1 MIENLSEIVKAQHII
16 QHKHFDLEIDRII
29 QFLDNN
35 DRVRRK
41 EIKEIFGEVKQLIHS
56 LQDTKIISQYT
67 RLYNDIYDTIYLY
80 EKDFLVKH
88 RSVKT
93 LVRHLDVIQ
102 QNYQKDLSNAKQV
115 FSETLDVKLDEYFNL
130 FELNLDLLNRD
141 YTHNFLDKIDV
152 FDTRI
157 NGNLSK
163 KIYKNYQT
171 AKNKLHA
178 DLLEMKSFFNLLDKS
193 LEIAKN
199 RATSKLVKERS
210 QLTLDLFNWDNDSQY
225 MKYMSHW
232 KNEFIIDKF
241 LGIAGQYLDWKYPVA
256 YIDPN
261 IGELTRHIL
270 SGDPF
275 YIVDDRTM
283 PYDNLL
289 QFLPP
294 ASQRKTYHYDK
305 KISDSNLEDSSVQV
319 CISWNNFPFMTQGNI
334 NKDLILMS
342 KILKPGG
349 YAIFNYA
356 DAHSAEGTKF
366 CNDSIVPVCWKQKI
380 DQFARENQLTEKV
393 TYNFK
398 DYPFS
403 IAVYQKDGHTD
414 DINIVNKL
422 GLVLPN
428 PDYLQQLKEE
438 KETEEEIK
446 QRKQKSKQEEDLKRM
461 QDRDKM
467 FRNIEAQRKLGNN
480 GILEAKL
487 QSSVNH
493 LNTLLAQ
500 SNNDYTHPV
509 ALEAVLH
516 ISKLTHSLG
525 RIKDSKNILKRV
537 SRDIKNMNQ
546 KDVITRKFLEW
557 EKFLN
562 NIDT

>member
-35 DRVRRK
+35 DHVSRK
-41 EIKEIFGEVKQLIHS
+41 EIKEIFGEVKQLMHS
-56 LQDTKIISQYT
+56 LQDIKITNQYT

-80 EKDFLVKH
+80 EKDFLIKR

-93 LVRHLDVIQ
+93 LLRQLDIIQ

-115 FSETLDVKLDEYFNL
+115 FSKTLNVKLDEYFNL
-130 FELNLDLLNRD
+130 FELNLDLLNQN
-141 YTHNFLDKIDV
+141 YTRNFIDKIDI
-152 FDTRI
+152 FDNRI

-163 KIYKNYQT
+163 KIYKNHQT
-171 AKNKLHA
+171 AKHKLHA

-199 RATSKLVKERS
+199 RATQKLVKERS
-210 QLTLDLFNWDNDSQY
+210 QLTLNLFNWDNDSQY
-225 MKYMSHW
+225 MEYMSYW

-241 LGIAGQYLDWKYPVA
+241 LGIVGQYLDWKYPVA

-261 IGELTRHIL
+261 IGELTRHML

-275 YIVDDRTM
+275 YVIDDRTM

-294 ASQRKTYHYDK
+294 ESQRKIHHYNK
-305 KISDSNLEDSSVQV
+305 KISDSSLEDSSVQV
-319 CISWNNFPFMTQGNI
+319 CISWNNFSFMTQGNI

-349 YAIFNYA
+349 YTIFNYA

-366 CNDSIVPVCWKQKI
+366 CNDNIVPVCWKQKI

-403 IAVYQKDGHTD
+403 VAVYQKEGYTD

-428 PDYLQQLKEE
+428 PDYLQQLKED

-446 QRKQKSKQEEDLKRM
+446 QRIQKNKQEEDLKRLHE
-461 QDRDKM
+461 RDKLS
-467 FRNIEAQRKLGNN
+467 RDIDIQRKLGNDS
-480 GILEAKL
+480 ILKAKL
-487 QSSVNH
+487 QSSINH
-493 LNTLLAQ
+493 LNSLLAQ
-500 SNNDYTHPV
+500 SNNDYTQPI

-516 ISKLTHSLG
+516 ISKLTYHLG

-537 SRDIKNMNQ
+537 SRDIKNMNK
-546 KDVITRKFLEW
+546 KDLTVRKFLEW
-557 EKFLN
+557 ENFLN

>member
-35 DRVRRK
+35 DRVSRK

-56 LQDTKIISQYT
+56 LQDIKITNQYT
-67 RLYNDIYDTIYLY
+67 RLYNDIYDAFYRY
-80 EKDFLVKH
+80 EKDFLIKR
-88 RSVKT
+88 RSVKS
-93 LVRHLDVIQ
+93 LVRQLDMIQ
-102 QNYQKDLSNAKQV
+102 QNYLKDLSNAKQV
-115 FSETLDVKLDEYFNL
+115 FSKTLNVKLDKYFNS
-130 FELNLDLLNRD
+130 FELNSDLLNQN
-141 YTHNFLDKIDV
+141 YTRNFLFKIDV
-152 FDTRI
+152 FGTRI
-157 NGNLSK
+157 NDELSK
-163 KIYKNYQT
+163 KIYKNHQT
-171 AKNKLHA
+171 AKHKLHA
-178 DLLEMKSFFNLLDKS
+178 DLLEMKSFFNRLDKD

-199 RATSKLVKERS
+199 RATQKLIKERS
-210 QLTLDLFNWDNDSQY
+210 QLTLNWLHRHNDSQY
-225 MKYMSHW
+225 MEYMSYW
-232 KNEFIIDKF
+232 KSEFIIDKF
-241 LGIAGQYLDWKYPVA
+241 LGIAGQYLEWKYPVA

-261 IGELTRHIL
+261 IGELTKHIL

-275 YIVDDRTM
+275 YVIDDRTM

-289 QFLPP
+289 QSLPVE
-294 ASQRKTYHYDK
+294 SQRKIHRYNK
-305 KISDSNLEDSSVQV
+305 NISDSGLEDSSIQV
-319 CISWNNFPFMTQGNI
+319 CISWNNFSFMTQDKI

-356 DAHSAEGTKF
+356 DAHTVEGIKF
-366 CNDSIVPVCWKQKI
+366 CTDHIVPVCWKQKI

-403 IAVYQKDGHTD
+403 VAVYQKEGHTD

-422 GLVLPN
+422 GLVLPD
-428 PDYLQQLKEE
+428 PDHLQRLKEE
-438 KETEEEIK
+438 EETKEEIK
-446 QRKQKSKQEEDLKRM
+446 QRIQKNKHEQNVKRM
-461 QDRDKM
+461 HERDKQLQD
-467 FRNIEAQRKLGNN
+467 IDTHRKLGDNKV
-480 GILEAKL
+480 LESKL

-493 LNTLLAQ
+493 LNNLLAQ
-500 SNNDYTHPV
+500 SNNDYTQPS
-509 ALEAVLH
+509 ALEAVLY

-537 SRDIKNMNQ
+537 SRNIENMDEKQ
-546 KDVITRKFLEW
+546 LSTRKFREW
-557 EKFLN
+557 ENFLN

>member
-398 DYPFS
+398 SYPFS